1 MEGYKM
7 GENSKISILQI
18 LKESLRKFKNMEI
31 LIVTMTFILV
41 GTFVSTICSAGDNL
55 TIKEF
60 VFDVLGDFI
69 SLIGYMTIIKIVEK
83 KYKKEEVYVKN
94 IIKEV
99 IPRSFPALVLY
110 LTVVILT
117 LIGTLLVI
125 IPGVL
130 FCIFTAFY
138 LQVFTLDN
146 NGIIDSIGNSISFS
160 EGFRGCIFKMSIIEI
175 IIYLIND
182 YTILWLLTHLFNS
195 TISSG
200 VGIIISSVITSIMTI
215 GYTSLYLKIREIKT
229 IE

>member
-1 MEGYKM
+1 MFG
-7 GENSKISILQI
+7 SKFFYGVDAGMIYILEICTCLASIYFVYFLGLFKFQVKKCLTISI
-18 LKESLRKFKNMEI
+18 S
-31 LIVTMTFILV
+31 
-41 GTFVSTICSAGDNL
+41 
-55 TIKEF
+55 
-60 VFDVLGDFI
+60 VL
-69 SLIGYMTIIKIVEK
+69 SSIIIFF
-83 KYKKEEVYVKN
+83 
-94 IIKEV
+94 

>member
-1 MEGYKM
+1 ME
-7 GENSKISILQI
+7 ENSKISILQI
-18 LKESLRKFKNMEI
+18 LKESLRKLKNMEI
-31 LIVTMTFILV
+31 LIATMTFVLV
-41 GTFVSTICSAGDNL
+41 GTSLSIICSAGDKD
-55 TIKEF
+55 I
-60 VFDVLGDFI
+60 VFAVLGDFI
-69 SLIGYMTIIKIVEK
+69 ALIGYMTIIKIVEK

-138 LQVFTLDN
+138 LQVFTLEN
-146 NGIIDSIGNSISFS
+146 NGVIDSIGNSISFS
-160 EGFRGCIFKMSIIEI
+160 EGFRGCIFKMLIIEI

-182 YTILWLLTHLFNS
+182 YTLLWLLNNLFNS
-195 TISSG
+195 IISSG
-200 VGIIISSVITSIMTI
+200 VGIIISSVINSIMTI